1 MNTMNISPEERLN
14 LKRLVDNSD
23 CENNTENIRK
33 LKHSGLINE
42 DIKKMLKY
50 KVNHDSLMRDDPETF
65 LEGCKQECSFLFNH
79 YTDIFNKILKDE
91 LDLTIMK
98 KLVIVLKLIEDEKV
112 DQHEGS
118 VMVGKILKELYVD
131 SALKRC
137 DNLDKEHAAEKPVA
151 NDGKKISW
159 KDFKTAKN

>member
-1 MNTMNISPEERLN
+1 MNTHISAEDRLN

-33 LKHSGLINE
+33 LKHSGPINE

-50 KVNHDSLMRDDPETF
+50 KINNQSLKHSDPEAF
-65 LEGCKQECSFLFNH
+65 LEGCKSECSFLFNN
-79 YTDIFNKILKDE
+79 YTDIFNRILKDE
-91 LDLTIMK
+91 LDMTIMK
-98 KLVIVLKLIEDEKV
+98 KLVIILKLIEDEKV

-137 DNLDKEHAAEKPVA
+137 DNLDKEYAAEKPSM

-159 KDFKTAKN
+159 KDFKSVK